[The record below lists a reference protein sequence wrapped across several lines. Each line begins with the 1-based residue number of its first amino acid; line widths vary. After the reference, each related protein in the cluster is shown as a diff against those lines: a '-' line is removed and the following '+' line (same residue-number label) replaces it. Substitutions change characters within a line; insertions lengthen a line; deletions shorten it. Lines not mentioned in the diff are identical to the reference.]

1 MQLVRKTVSSA
12 EKWHAIQT
20 RLPHPH
26 PLQSWT
32 WGAFKARWGWTMH
45 PTAWEYDGNMLAA
58 ALVLKRN
65 LPRTPYSLLYIPKG
79 PNFDYADADLRSAI
93 LTQLE
98 ALAQTHRA
106 LAVTIDPDVVQAWGV
121 TPQPDATGG
130 AFVADLMQR
139 GWRYSQ
145 QQVQFR
151 NTCTLD
157 LSADEDVLL
166 AAFKS
171 KTRYNI
177 RLAARKGIII
187 RRGDS
192 ADFPIIAQMYT
203 ETAGRNDFAVRPP
216 AYYLDLWQALFDDG
230 MACPLIAEFEGIP
243 VSAVIIVTYGKLALY
258 MYGASTEQERQR
270 MPNHLLQWEA
280 IRWAKANG
288 CTTYDFWGAPDEFE
302 ESDRMWGVWRFKSG
316 FEPVVRRHIGAWDYP
331 VRPIMYRLYNETV
344 PRYLDFLRSRNTS

>member
-1 MQLVRKTVSSA
+1 MQLVQKTVTSA
-12 EKWHAIQT
+12 ETWHAIQT
-20 RLPHPH
+20 RLPNPH

-32 WGAFKARWGWTMH
+32 WGAFKARWGWTSH
-45 PTAWEYDGNMLAA
+45 PTVWERDGIPVAA
-58 ALVLKRN
+58 ALVLKRK
-65 LPRTPYSLLYIPKG
+65 LPRTPYSLLYTPKG
-79 PNFDYADADLRSAI
+79 PNFDYADADLRDAI
-93 LTQLE
+93 LAQLE
-98 ALAQTHRA
+98 TLAREHRA

-121 TPQPDATGG
+121 APQPDATGG
-130 AFVADLMQR
+130 AFVAALMQR

-157 LSADEDVLL
+157 LSPDEDALL

-177 RLAARKGIII
+177 RLAARKGIVI
-187 RRGDS
+187 RHGNS

-203 ETAGRNDFAVRPP
+203 ETAGRNEFAIRPK
-216 AYYLDLWQALFDDG
+216 AYYLDLWQTLFDTS
-230 MACPLIAEFEGIP
+230 MAHPLIAEFDGKP
-243 VSAVIIVTYGKLALY
+243 VSAIIIVTYGDLALY

-288 CTTYDFWGAPDEFE
+288 CKTYDFWGAPDVFE

-316 FEPVVRRHIGAWDYP
+316 FEPVVRRHIGAWDLP
-331 VRPIMYRLYNETV
+331 LRPTLYRLYNASV
-344 PRYLDFLRSRNTS
+344 PRYLNYLRSRNTS